1 MKTKIWRRIFGMLL
15 ALTLVIGLI
24 PMGALEAHAAHR
36 CPDCEDLIDGSPYCS
51 ECYKCDACVELCIEC
66 GVCTDCSGSEIC
78 DSCSTEETGDN
89 MCLECA
95 YEKGTHCSG
104 CDQCYFVVQG
114 WCEECGLCA
123 DCVEIDEECSSAHG
137 MVVCVECAAD
147 KGTHCPGCDTCY
159 FDAPGWCE
167 ECGLCGDCVEIDIEC
182 SSVHGAVLCEECA
195 ADLGSHCPDCGQ
207 CYFDVQQWCEECMLC
222 ADCVEIDEG
231 CSGEVGAIICKE
243 CAVDHGHHCPNCD
256 QCYFEAQQWCE
267 ECGQCV
273 DCCPACNY
281 CCEEAGEII
290 CVECAIDS
298 GMHCP
303 DCSECYGECGGEFCA
318 ECGICANCAEIN
330 PNEDLCLDCAIAAGL
345 HCPGC
350 ESYIA
355 DVPLCE
361 NCGECCLD
369 CADSFCENCN
379 LCSECV
385 LMCQDCGSCEE
396 CATICPNCEEYCS
409 ECVGLCDDC
418 DLCLV
423 CCEDIANFAG
433 CDCGEWVCVENMDW
447 DEHFAEEHSNAQP
460 GQTGHSVRP
469 APTWDWDS
477 TYHWHRCVYCYEDA
491 HLTGKGT
498 HTFDA
503 NGICTVCR
511 YVRNAQI
518 QIIVQPSDS
527 KAAFV
532 TSPDEDYDDS
542 NIARFSVKASGKSEL
557 TYTWYEGY
565 YHYGLGKM
573 VYTPLTDPE
582 QGEDFEGS
590 EIYWLVPTDACNRDW
605 YIRCVITDIYGN
617 EVTTRDALVQA
628 KHNYQYFKYY
638 QSNQYPLEY
647 AESNK
652 YGHILQCVAD
662 DCGQVTHLRP
672 HEDEDRN
679 GYCDICRFEIGKI
692 LITKQPKN
700 SVTAFSYNPDE
711 GYDDTNFAYFSVTAE
726 GESKLTYTWC
736 RKQYVGGVL
745 KYVPLTN
752 PGQNE
757 IYDGPELKLLVP
769 EDACCQEYTYA
780 CVITDEEGNE
790 TRTVD
795 VTLKAK
801 HNYQY
806 YEDYL
811 TTRSDPYA
819 DARKKYHGHM
829 LVCVSPECGKV
840 TRLRQHVDENKDYI
854 CEVCSLQ
861 KDMNEDVGIYVT
873 APKEGAYPSY
883 TITYDHPL
891 CYTAVGNYSNYKQY
905 RRWYVSDNG
914 VSNWKLLDST
924 TPFVAGKYYKIAVDM
939 TTKTGYE
946 FWPLVSYDGC
956 EPYTWATVNGN
967 YTKAHATEGKDP
979 AHYITIYYEF
989 GMCND
994 SVVEDVT
1001 IVNITEP
1008 IAGEKPAY
1016 TAAIRGNG
1024 YKINTAKNSY
1034 YDAYWVNEKWYYI
1047 KNGIGWFDLTESD
1060 WVYENEYFIPGHEY
1074 LVYAYLITEE
1084 GYEFA
1089 YTSKYYE
1096 NATIGSINSFVA
1108 DVEIWEGYF
1117 SSQRRVK
1124 CSFTCQGKKITTV
1137 MVNGLETPKAG
1148 ETPDYTATTAYP
1160 EWYQLDPIYAGTNGI
1175 VWFDEDGYQMD
1186 PSDTFEAGK
1195 KYRVELKVI
1204 SATLDGANTSQF
1216 VLPVSAYING
1226 VQVVENGDWDAVY
1239 ANTNAVYIN
1248 YTFPKPA
1255 MGADV
1260 SGTITSIGDED
1271 DPITIRLKK
1280 DGTDK
1285 VIRETTVTGNC
1296 ASYYIGNVAS
1306 GTYQIEFVKND
1317 HITQQDTITISST
1330 NIVHNVQLSCAHNP
1344 VGGWTSDSTY
1354 HWNACG
1360 NNGCLEKLNKA
1371 QHTQKT
1377 TTTKATLTSNG
1388 SIVKKCSVCG
1398 NVASSTV
1405 IARPTTFTLST
1416 VDYTCNG
1423 QAKKPAVT
1431 VKDANGKTL
1440 VNGTDYT
1447 VTYPSGR
1454 VNPGTY
1460 TVTVTMKGNY
1470 SGTKTLNFNIK
1481 LATPTVKATNAV
1493 DGVKVTWNAV
1503 AGAANYKVY
1512 KSVYTS
1518 SGWSGW
1524 TAIKTGYTG
1533 TSYTDTTVKSG
1544 HNVRYTV
1551 RAFNG
1556 SNSSTF
1562 KASNSIKFL
1571 ATPTVKASNAVDGVK
1586 LTWNAVGSAKSYIVY
1601 KSTYTNGAWS
1611 SWTRLKT
1618 GVTGTSY
1625 TDTTVKSADNVR
1637 YTVKAINGNF
1647 TSYIKA
1653 SNSIKFLATPTVKA
1667 TNAAKGISITWNKIT
1682 GAKSYIVY
1690 KSIYSG
1696 GKWSSWARVATGV
1709 TGTSYTDAT
1718 VKSGDNVRYTVK
1730 AINGNFTGY
1739 IKASNSIKFLAT
1751 PTVKV
1756 AKTTTGIKASWNAV
1770 GSAKG
1775 YIVYRRTY
1783 SGGKWGSWTAIK
1795 TTTATSYTDTT
1806 AKTGVTYQYT
1816 VRAYNGNFKGWFVGS
1831 VSIKR

>member
-1 MKTKIWRRIFGMLL
+1 MKTKIWRRIFGTLL

-51 ECYKCDACVELCIEC
+51 ECYKCDACVNLCIEC

-78 DSCSTEETGDN
+78 DGCSTEEIGDN

-95 YEKGTHCSG
+95 FEKGTHCTG
-104 CDQCYFVVQG
+104 CDQCYFVVQQ
-114 WCEECGLCA
+114 WCEECGMCA
-123 DCVEIDEECSSAHG
+123 DCVIIDEECSITHG
-137 MVVCVECAAD
+137 AILCEECAAD
-147 KGTHCPGCDTCY
+147 KGTHCPGCDQCY
-159 FDAPGWCE
+159 FEVQLWCQ
-167 ECGLCGDCVEIDIEC
+167 ECGLCADCVEIDDEC
-182 SSVHGAVLCEECA
+182 TSYHGEILCTECA
-195 ADLGSHCPDCGQ
+195 ADKGTHCPGCSQ
-207 CYFDVQQWCEECMLC
+207 CYFEVQNWCEECMLC
-222 ADCVEIDEG
+222 ADCVDMDVE
-231 CSGEVGAIICKE
+231 CSSVHGLRLCKE
-243 CAVDHGHHCPNCD
+243 CAADKGTHCPNCD
-256 QCYFEAQQWCE
+256 QCYFDVGEWCY
-267 ECGQCV
+267 ECDQCV

-281 CCEEAGEII
+281 CSEEMGEPI
-290 CVECAIDS
+290 CIECAIDN

-303 DCSECYGECGGEFCA
+303 DCSGCYGECGGEFCA
-318 ECGICANCAEIN
+318 ECGICGNCAEIN

-345 HCPGC
+345 HCPNC
-350 ESYIA
+350 ESYIE
-355 DVPLCE
+355 DSPLCE
-361 NCGECCLD
+361 GCGERCLE
-369 CADSFCENCN
+369 CADNFCENCN

-385 LMCQDCGSCEE
+385 LICQDCGSCDE

-423 CCEDIANFAG
+423 CCEDIANFSG

-447 DEHFAEEHSNAQP
+447 DEHLAEEHSNAQP

-477 TYHWHRCVYCYEDA
+477 TYHWHRCVYCYEDG
-491 HLTGKGT
+491 HLTGKGA
-498 HTFDA
+498 HSFDA
-503 NGICTVCR
+503 NGVCTVCR
-511 YVRNAQI
+511 YVKDAKI
-518 QIIVQPSDS
+518 QILVQPSDS
-527 KAAFV
+527 KATLV

-565 YHYGLGKM
+565 YHYGYGRM

-582 QGEDFEGS
+582 QGEDYEGS
-590 EIYWLVPTDACNRDW
+590 EIYWLVPTDACTRDW

-617 EVTTRDALVQA
+617 EVTTRDALVQS
-628 KHNYQYFKYY
+628 KHNYQYFKLYR
-638 QSNQYPLEY
+638 SNQYPLEY
-647 AESNK
+647 AERNK
-652 YGHILQCVAD
+652 YGHILQCVGE
-662 DCGQVTHLRP
+662 DCQEVTHLRP

-679 GYCDICRFEIGKI
+679 GYCDICRFEIGAI

-700 SVTAFSYNPDE
+700 SVTAYSYNPDE
-711 GYDDTNFAYFSVTAE
+711 GYDDTSFACFSVTAE
-726 GESKLTYTWC
+726 GEGDLTYTWC

-752 PGQNE
+752 PGQDE

-769 EDACCQEYTYA
+769 EDACCNEYIYA
-780 CVITDEEGNE
+780 CIITDEEGNE

-795 VTLKAK
+795 VTLKAR

-806 YEDYL
+806 FKDYL
-811 TTRSDPYA
+811 TTRSNPYA
-819 DARKKYHGHM
+819 DARKKYHGHI
-829 LVCVSPECGKV
+829 LVCVSPQCGKV
-840 TRLRQHVDENKDYI
+840 TRLRQHVDETNDYVCEI
-854 CEVCSLQ
+854 CNSQ
-861 KDMNEDVGIYVT
+861 KDMIYPPEIFVT
-873 APKEGAYPSY
+873 APKEGQLPNY
-883 TITYDHPL
+883 TVTVDRPA
-891 CYTAVGNYSNYKQY
+891 CYTAMGGSSNYTLY
-905 RRWYVSDNG
+905 RFWFVSDNG
-914 VSNWKLLDST
+914 VDNWKLIDKN
-924 TPFVAGKYYKIAVDM
+924 TPFVAGKYYKFAVEM
-939 TTKTGYE
+939 QTKSGYA
-946 FWPLVSYDGC
+946 FPTMASYDDC
-956 EPYTWATVNGN
+956 EPYIWAKVNGN
-967 YTKAHATEGKDP
+967 YTKAHKTYGMDP
-979 AHYITIYYEF
+979 DHYITIYYEF
-989 GMCND
+989 GLCND
-994 SVVEDVT
+994 SVVENVIID
-1001 IVNITEP
+1001 NITEP
-1008 IAGEKPAY
+1008 IASEKPAY
-1016 TAAIRGNG
+1016 TAAIRGSG
-1024 YKINTAKNSY
+1024 YAINTNKNAY
-1034 YDAYWVNEKWYYI
+1034 YDAYWANEKWYYI

-1060 WVYENEYFIPGHEY
+1060 WVYEHESFIPGHEY
-1074 LVYAYLITEE
+1074 LVYVYLITED

-1089 YTSKYYE
+1089 YTDNYYE
-1096 NATIGSINSFVA
+1096 NATTGSINGFVGEM
-1108 DVEIWEGYF
+1108 EIWEGYW
-1117 SSQRRVK
+1117 SSQRRVN
-1124 CSFTCQGKKITTV
+1124 CRFTCQGKEITTV
-1137 MVNGLETPKAG
+1137 MVNGLQTPKAG

-1398 NVASSTV
+1398 NVASTTV

-1416 VDYTCNG
+1416 VNYTCNG
-1423 QAKKPAVT
+1423 VVKTPGVT

-1440 VNGTDYT
+1440 VKGTDYT

-1454 VNPGTY
+1454 INPGTY

-1493 DGVKVTWNAV
+1493 DGVKITWNAV

-1533 TSYTDTTVKSG
+1533 TTYTDTTVKSG

-1601 KSTYTNGAWS
+1601 KSTYTGGKWS

-1618 GVTGTSY
+1618 GVTGTTY

-1667 TNAAKGISITWNKIT
+1667 TNAAKGVSITWNKIT

-1690 KSIYSG
+1690 KSVYSG
-1696 GKWSSWARVATGV
+1696 GKWSGWTRLKTGV
-1709 TGTSYTDAT
+1709 TGTTYTDTT

-1756 AKTTTGIKASWNAV
+1756 AKTSTGIKASWNAV

-1783 SGGKWGSWTAIK
+1783 SSGKWGSWASIK